1 MRYWFDTEFIE
12 NGKTIDLLSI
22 GIVAEDGRE
31 FYAESSE
38 ADWSQA
44 SEWVKENVL
53 PHLNSFRRDGD
64 GFTRACD
71 AVSRAAIRQSLVEFC
86 DVEKYG
92 LPEFWGYFSAYDH
105 VALCQLF
112 GTMMNLPARWPMYT
126 RDIQQWAGALGVT
139 VSLESL
145 VPDEGIHNA
154 LTDARWT
161 KKAWQFLKQHEANK

>member
-31 FYAESSE
+31 FYAESSD
-38 ADWSQA
+38 ADWSKA
-44 SEWVKENVL
+44 SDWVKENVL
-53 PHLNSFRRDGD
+53 PHLTPSV
-64 GFTRACD
+64 
-71 AVSRAAIRQSLVEFC
+71 AVSRATIRQSLVEFC
-86 DVEKYG
+86 DIEKYG

>member
-53 PHLNSFRRDGD
+53 PHLTPSI
-64 GFTRACD
+64 
-71 AVSRAAIRQSLVEFC
+71 AVSRAAIRQSIVEFC
-86 DVEKYG
+86 DIEKYG

-112 GTMMNLPARWPMYT
+112 GTMMDLPSRWPMFT
-126 RDIQQWAGALGVT
+126 RDIQQWAVALSVNG
-139 VSLESL
+139 SLESF

-161 KKAWQFLKQHEANK
+161 KKTWQFLKQYEANK